1 METTRLGEEGK
12 TFFPHSIRNEGF
24 RVVLSADEARGYIMR
39 RLETSKMPE
48 HSDRSN
54 RGFSLIE
61 LLIVVA
67 VILILAGIA
76 IPNLIGAKMSANE
89 ASAVA
94 SLRTLAGFF
103 DPRNRFS
110 TAADSAPITSPTRL
124 SVTGASIPH
133 PDDRGPACFS

>member
-1 METTRLGEEGK
+1 
-12 TFFPHSIRNEGF
+12 
-24 RVVLSADEARGYIMR
+24 MR
-39 RLETSKMPE
+39 RPETSKMPK
-48 HSDRSN
+48 HADRSN

-67 VILILAGIA
+67 MILILAGIA
-76 IPNLIGAKMSANE
+76 IPNLIRANKMSANE

-133 PDDRGPACFS
+133 PVDRGPACFS